1 MTDVTPRPTHNS
13 LVAKHNTLLPKLSKM
28 DLSELRLLSYCLAH
42 YDSRPNP
49 DPDGQPSRMQGELEI
64 ESTVQDLLDIFPYM
78 DKKSAYGVVRKAV
91 KGINSKPLE
100 DTYITPDG
108 EEFEMLTYWFSSF
121 KYFKAQGKFI
131 FSLSRDI
138 AHLVLNLSEN
148 FTKFKLR
155 DVYQFRSALT
165 WKLYELLKQ
174 WVPVGRWSADL
185 DEIRAALGLA
195 GKYPE
200 WYDFK
205 RRVLDAPIK
214 EINKLS
220 DITVNYEKQ
229 KRSRSVNGVIF
240 FINLKAEDEARP
252 RADVVIGDT
261 NSDLRKLIAV
271 GINQTNAERL
281 SELAQNAGKDLSVLL
296 NKAIARYDN
305 LPEDKRTSPRAGYV
319 YKALVN
325 EFTPNLFDYAAGQ
338 TQPEHK
344 AVARVRHMADDHP
357 EEDETWEQIKH
368 DLANSLSK
376 NLFDTWIIPLG
387 FRRQGSIA
395 ILIAPNNF
403 FGKQVSQKLSS
414 ELQAL
419 QIAITVAGFSDIQ
432 HELCSG

>member
-1 MTDVTPRPTHNS
+1 MTDVIPRPTHNS
-13 LVAKHNTLLPKLSKM
+13 LVAKHNTLLPKLSRM
-28 DLSELRLLSYCLAH
+28 ELSELRLLSYCLAH
-42 YDSRPNP
+42 YDSRPKL
-49 DPDGQPSRMQGELEI
+49 DGESGQMQGELEI

-100 DTYITPDG
+100 DTYLTPDG

-121 KYFKAQGKFI
+121 KYFKTQGKFI
-131 FSLSRDI
+131 FSLSREI

-174 WVPVGRWSADL
+174 WVPIGRWSADL

-220 DITVNYEKQ
+220 DITVGYEKQ
-229 KRSRSVNGVIF
+229 KRSRSVNGVTF
-240 FINLKAEDEARP
+240 FISLKAEDEARP
-252 RADVVIGDT
+252 GADIVIGDT
-261 NSDLRKLIAV
+261 NSDLRKLMAV

-281 SELAQNAGKDLSVLL
+281 SELAQNAGKDLGVLL
-296 NKAIARYDN
+296 DRAMARYDN
-305 LPEDKRTSPRAGYV
+305 LPEDRRTAPKAGYV

-338 TQPEHK
+338 GQPQHRVE
-344 AVARVRHMADDHP
+344 ARAKRLADDAP
-357 EEDETWEQIKH
+357 EEDEVWAQIKH
-368 DLANSLSK
+368 ELANSLSK

-387 FRRQGSIA
+387 FRRQGSDA
-395 ILIAPNNF
+395 VLVAPNSF
-403 FGKQVSQKLSS
+403 FGKQVSQKLSR

-419 QIAITVAGFSDIQ
+419 QIAIIAAGFSDIQ
-432 HELCSG
+432 VADG

>member
-1 MTDVTPRPTHNS
+1 MAEVIPRPTHNS

-28 DLSELRLLSYCLAH
+28 ELSELRLLSYCLAH

-49 DPDGQPSRMQGELEI
+49 DGSPSQMQGELEV

-100 DTYITPDG
+100 DTYLTPDG

-121 KYFKAQGKFI
+121 KYFKTQGKFI
-131 FSLSRDI
+131 FSLSREI

-174 WVPVGRWSADL
+174 WAPVGRWSADL
-185 DEIRAALGLA
+185 DEIRAALGIS

-220 DITVNYEKQ
+220 DITVGYEKQ

-240 FINLKAEDEARP
+240 FISLKAGDEARS
-252 RADVVIGDT
+252 RADIVIGDT
-261 NSDLRKLIAV
+261 NSDLRKLMAV

-281 SELAQNAGKDLSVLL
+281 SELAQNAGRDLSVLL
-296 NKAIARYDN
+296 DKATARYDN
-305 LPEDKRTSPRAGYV
+305 LPEDKRTAPKAGYV

-325 EFTPNLFDYAAGQ
+325 EFTPNLFDYAADQ
-338 TQPEHK
+338 AHPKRK
-344 AVARVRHMADDHP
+344 AVAQAKRMD
-357 EEDETWEQIKH
+357 EEFSGEDETWGQIKY
-368 DLANSLSK
+368 DLANNLSK
-376 NLFDTWIIPLG
+376 NLFDTWVTPLG
-387 FRRQGSIA
+387 FRRQGSMA
-395 ILIAPNNF
+395 VLVAPNNF
-403 FGKQVSQKLSS
+403 FGRQVSQKLSS
-414 ELQAL
+414 ELKAL
-419 QIAITVAGFSDIQ
+419 QIAITAAGFSDIQ
-432 HELCSG
+432 VADG